1 MTSIGRH
8 DAEHPSGWGA
18 ERLDLG
24 AYLHR
29 VGLPDLTEVAVPGTS
44 RGTLHTVRAL
54 HRAHLAAI
62 PFDNIDLVLGLPVS
76 LDPEAIVDKLCHHRR
91 GGCCHEHNLL
101 FALVLERLGLP
112 VERLAARVLLGGEGP
127 RPRTHMLLKTRV
139 RDEEWLC
146 DVGFGSDGYLDP
158 LPARDGAEVTQ
169 YGRRFRVVAHD
180 AFRWSVDAMT
190 PEGWACL
197 YEFTHEPR
205 QPMDVTVAHH
215 FLSTHPRSMLRT
227 APLLQ
232 RLTSDTWLH
241 LRGNHL
247 RRVTPSGEAA
257 ERVTRDTLPGVLG
270 EFGIVLKPHE
280 LVRLSGFF
288 PERAPTGAE

>member
-1 MTSIGRH
+1 MTPVSRQ
-8 DAEHPSGWGA
+8 DAVPASGWGA
-18 ERLDLG
+18 ERLDLN
-24 AYLHR
+24 AYLRR
-29 VGLPDLTEVAVPGTS
+29 VGLRDLPEAATPGAS
-44 RGTLHTVRAL
+44 QATLHTVHAL

-62 PFDNIDLVLGLPVS
+62 PFDNIDLVLGVPVS
-76 LDPEAIVDKLCHHRR
+76 LEPGAIVEKLCRHRR

-127 RPRTHMLLKTRV
+127 RPRTHMLLKARIQ
-139 RDEEWLC
+139 DEEWLC

-158 LPARDGAEVTQ
+158 LPARDGAEVRQ

-180 AFRWSVDAMT
+180 RFRWSVDALK
-190 PEGWACL
+190 PDGWTCL

-232 RLTSDTWLH
+232 RLTADTWLH
-241 LRGNHL
+241 LRGDHL

-257 ERVTRDTLPGVLG
+257 EHVTRDTLPGVLRD
-270 EFGIVLKPHE
+270 FGIALNPRE
-280 LVRLSGFF
+280 LAGLRCLF
-288 PERAPTGAE
+288 PERAPNGAE